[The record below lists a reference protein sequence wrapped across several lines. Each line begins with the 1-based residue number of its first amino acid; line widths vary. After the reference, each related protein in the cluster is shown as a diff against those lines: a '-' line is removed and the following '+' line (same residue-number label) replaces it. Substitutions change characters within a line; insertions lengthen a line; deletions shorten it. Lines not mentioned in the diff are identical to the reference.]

1 MVNVNVAN
9 PGTEPAELRCATY
22 FDQEPSLQFGRKVWL
37 PPQSRMKLSHPILVP
52 EGYTEPQLRFH
63 SIVESAGKMVRED
76 TSQVQHS
83 GSFFTSLK
91 RPITGMVEDT
101 EKETQDP
108 KNPPYDLVVACRVK
122 LGNGR
127 QVANLQDDFLPPDE
141 ESYRAI
147 DQLVISSSRVLND
160 QAGLSAI
167 REWVGGGGR
176 VWLMLDSVDP
186 EVLSAFFG
194 DDWQGQYVDRT
205 FLAEVKI
212 EPTLPTLGNASELVR
227 YDEPVPMVRLMT
239 TPQEEVWYTVNGW
252 PAAFWKNY
260 GAGRVLVTTL
270 SPQAWMGVNANSW
283 AAAEKSRL
291 ENIEAAR
298 FGQDDLPPAP
308 PTPAAPSPPP
318 TPDAPQPPG
327 RPGMPN
333 PAAASNNPAEFSLY
347 VPNEPMQRLAAD
359 FLGARPPEASVE
371 SLVADQAG
379 DYIGYKIPA
388 RGKVLSVLF
397 AFVGALAAA
406 AVALWRAQRLQHLG
420 WVVPVLSLL
429 AGGALVWLGE
439 QSSNASPSAMSV
451 VQLVNGVPGS
461 HEYQSNGFGA
471 LFSPDGKETEL
482 GSDMGGRVMPDMSG
496 DSGTNRRMEWTDLGK
511 WRWVNLPQNRGQR
524 AMTMTRSGTTK
535 KPFIAEATFGPQGLV
550 GQLQAGDARG
560 VSDAVISTN
569 WGRLGVELSPDGTFV
584 ASADNVL
591 TRNQYLASRFLSDEQ
606 SRRQKTLKK
615 VIDSVDSVARKS
627 ALQIFAWTDPWVDGL
642 ALDQQRSVKG
652 SALVQMPLTI
662 TRPAPGTDYLIP
674 SPLLPFRNQ
683 RGAGPDGLTSSP
695 IWNFV
700 KNEGADRDL
709 PGTAWFVFEP
719 PAALLPFEAVSA
731 RVRIEVSGPIGRLEV
746 AGWKNGELQI
756 LKEWIDPVGVLE
768 LQIDD
773 PGVLQVTEGGVLLRF
788 SAGDPNRPNL
798 TQRTED
804 GQVIK
809 STWKMESLKIDL
821 KARSLATEGG

>member
-9 PGTEPAELRCATY
+9 PGTQPAELQCATY

-37 PPQSRMKLSHPILVP
+37 PPQSRMKVSHPILVP

-91 RPITGMVEDT
+91 RPITGMIEDT
-101 EKETQDP
+101 ERETQDP

-122 LGNGR
+122 AGTGR
-127 QVANLQDDFLPPDE
+127 QVANLLDDFLPPEE

-147 DQLVISSSRVLND
+147 DQLVISSSRILND

-176 VWLMLDSVDP
+176 VWLMMDSVDP
-186 EVLSAFFG
+186 EVLGAFFG

-212 EPTLPTLGNASELVR
+212 EPSVPTLGNPSELVR
-227 YDEPVPMVRLMT
+227 YDEPIPFVRLVT

-252 PAAFWKNY
+252 PAAFWKSY

-270 SPQAWMGVNANSW
+270 SPQAWMGVNASSW
-283 AAAEKSRL
+283 AAAEQSRL
-291 ENIEAAR
+291 ENIKAAR
-298 FGQDDLPPAP
+298 FGQEDLPPEPPAP
-308 PTPAAPSPPP
+308 PSAPPP
-318 TPDAPQPPG
+318 PDLPQAPG

-371 SLVADQAG
+371 SLVAEQAG
-379 DYIGYKIPA
+379 DYIGYKIPG
-388 RGKVLSVLF
+388 RDKVLSVLF
-397 AFVGALAAA
+397 AFVGALVLAALY
-406 AVALWRAQRLQHLG
+406 LWRTARLQQLG
-420 WVVPVLSLL
+420 WFVPLLALL
-429 AGGALVWLGE
+429 AGGALVWLGN
-439 QSSNASPSAMSV
+439 QSRTSSPSALSV
-451 VQLVNGVPGS
+451 VQLVNGIPGS
-461 HEYQSNGFGA
+461 HEYQSSGFGA
-471 LFSPDGKETEL
+471 AYSPDGRETEL
-482 GSDMGGRVMPDMSG
+482 GSDRGGRVLLSMAGGSLQ
-496 DSGTNRRMEWTDLGK
+496 NRRMEWTDLGK
-511 WRWVNLPQNRGQR
+511 WRWVNLDQPQGQR
-524 AMTMTRSGTTK
+524 AMTMTRSGTTR

-550 GQLQAGDARG
+550 GQLQPGDAQG

-569 WGRLGVELSPDGTFV
+569 WGRIGVELNPDGTFV

-591 TRNQYLASRFLSDEQ
+591 TRNQYLASQFLSDEQ

-615 VIDSVDSVARKS
+615 VIDSVDTVARKS
-627 ALQIFAWTDPWVDGL
+627 AVQIFAWTEPWVDGL
-642 ALDQQRSVKG
+642 VLDSQRTVKG
-652 SALVQMPLTI
+652 AALVQMPLTI

-719 PAALLPFEAVSA
+719 PASLLPFEAVSA
-731 RVRIEVSGPIGRLEV
+731 RVRIDVSGPIGRLEV
-746 AGWKNGELQI
+746 AGWKNGELVV
-756 LKEWIDPVGVLE
+756 LKEWIDPVGLVE

-773 PGVLQVTEGGVLLRF
+773 PAVLQVTDGGVLLRF
-788 SAGDPNRPNL
+788 SAGDPSRPNL
-798 TQRTED
+798 TKREED

-821 KARSLATEGG
+821 RARSLATEGG